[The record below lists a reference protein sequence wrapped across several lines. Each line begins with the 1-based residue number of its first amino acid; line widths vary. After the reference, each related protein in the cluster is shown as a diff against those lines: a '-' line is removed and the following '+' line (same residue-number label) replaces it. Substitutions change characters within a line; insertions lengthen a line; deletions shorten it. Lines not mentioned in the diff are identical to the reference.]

1 MDINYLTTMWAIFKK
16 EINGFFSSLTGYLVI
31 VVFLLLN
38 SLFMWIVPGQFN
50 LIENGYATMESLFAI
65 APWVFLFLVPA
76 ITMRMISE
84 EKRTGTLD
92 LLYTRPVTELEIIL
106 AKFFA
111 SWALV
116 LLSLIPTLIY
126 FWSVSRLGSPPGNLD
141 VGGTWGSY
149 IGLLFLGG
157 IYASIGMFAS
167 SLSGNQIV
175 AFIIAVFLS
184 FLMYLGFDFL
194 SGVAQ
199 SGHTS
204 LMVSRLGISYHYN
217 SISRG
222 VIDSRDLLYFA
233 SVIVLFIVGT
243 RTALQSSKW

>member
-1 MDINYLTTMWAIFKK
+1 MDMWALFSK
-16 EINGFFSSLTGYLVI
+16 EISGFFSSLTGYVVI

-50 LIENGYATMESLFAI
+50 VLENGYATMDTLFAI

-92 LLYTRPVTELEIIL
+92 LLYTRPVSELQIIL

-116 LLSLIPTLIY
+116 LFSLIPTLVY
-126 FWSVSRLGSPPGNLD
+126 FWSVSRLGSPPGNID
-141 VGGTWGSY
+141 AGGTWGSY

-157 IYASIGMFAS
+157 IYAAIGVFAS
-167 SLSGNQIV
+167 SLTGNQIV
-175 AFIIAVFLS
+175 AFIVAVFLS
-184 FLMYLGFDFL
+184 FFTYLGFEFISGLANLGQTTYFL
-194 SGVAQ
+194 
-199 SGHTS
+199 
-204 LMVSRLGISYHYN
+204 SRLGISYHYN

-222 VIDSRDLLYFA
+222 VIDSRDLLYFLGVMA
-233 SVIVLFIVGT
+233 LFISGT
-243 RTALQSSKW
+243 RTVLQSSKW

>member
-1 MDINYLTTMWAIFKK
+1 MWSQFSK
-16 EINGFFSSLTGYLVI
+16 EISGFFSSLTGYVVI

-50 LIENGYATMESLFAI
+50 VIENGYASMDTLFAI

-84 EKRTGTLD
+84 EKRMGTLD
-92 LLYTRPVTELEIIL
+92 LLNTRPVSELQIIL
-106 AKFFA
+106 AKFLA
-111 SWALV
+111 SWTLV
-116 LLSLIPTLIY
+116 LLSLIPTLVY
-126 FWSVSRLGSPPGNLD
+126 FWSVARLGSPPGNMD

-149 IGLLFLGG
+149 FGLLFLGG
-157 IYASIGMFAS
+157 IYAAIGVFSS

-184 FLMYLGFDFL
+184 FIMYLGFEFL
-194 SGVAQ
+194 SGLAS
-199 SGHTS
+199 SGS
-204 LMVSRLGISYHYN
+204 IAFQISRLGISHHYN

-233 SVIVLFIVGT
+233 GVMALFIMGT
-243 RTALQSSKW
+243 RTVLQSSKW

>member
-1 MDINYLTTMWAIFKK
+1 MWAQFSK
-16 EINGFFSSLTGYLVI
+16 EISGFFSSLTGYVVI

-50 LIENGYATMESLFAI
+50 VIGNGYASMDSLFAI

-84 EKRTGTLD
+84 EKRMGTLD
-92 LLYTRPVTELEIIL
+92 LLNTRPVSELQIIL
-106 AKFFA
+106 AKFLA

-116 LLSLIPTLIY
+116 LLSLIPTLVY
-126 FWSVSRLGSPPGNLD
+126 FWSVSRLGSTPGNLD

-157 IYASIGMFAS
+157 IYAAIGIFSS

-184 FLMYLGFDFL
+184 FIMYLGFEFL
-194 SGVAQ
+194 SGLAGSGRITFQVA
-199 SGHTS
+199 
-204 LMVSRLGISYHYN
+204 RLGISHHYN

-222 VIDSRDLLYFA
+222 VIDSRDLLYFI
-233 SVIVLFIVGT
+233 SVMALFIMGT
-243 RTALQSSKW
+243 RTVLQSSKW

>member
-1 MDINYLTTMWAIFKK
+1 MWALFKK
-16 EINGFFSSLTGYLVI
+16 EISGFFSSLTGYLVI

-50 LIENGYATMESLFAI
+50 VIGNGYASLDSLFAI

-76 ITMRMISE
+76 ITMRMFSE

-92 LLYTRPVTELEIIL
+92 LLYTRPVSELQIIL
-106 AKFFA
+106 AKFLA

-116 LLSLIPTLIY
+116 LFSLLPTLIY
-126 FWSVSRLGSPPGNLD
+126 FWSVSRLGSPPGNMD

-157 IYASIGMFAS
+157 IYAAIGIFAS
-167 SLSGNQIV
+167 SLTGNQIV
-175 AFIIAVFLS
+175 AFITAVFLS
-184 FLMYLGFDFL
+184 FMMYLGFEFL
-194 SGVAQ
+194 SGIAE
-199 SGHTS
+199 SGSTVF
-204 LMVSRLGISYHYN
+204 MISRLGISYHYN

-222 VIDSRDLLYFA
+222 VIDSRDMLYFA
-233 SVIVLFIVGT
+233 GVILLFIVGT
-243 RTALQSSKW
+243 RTVLQSSKW

>member
-1 MDINYLTTMWAIFKK
+1 MWALFKK
-16 EINGFFSSLTGYLVI
+16 EIRGFFSSLTGYLVI
-31 VVFLLLN
+31 AVFLLLN

-50 LIENGYATMESLFAI
+50 VIENGYATMDSLFSI

-92 LLYTRPVTELEIIL
+92 LLYTRPVTEFQIIF
-106 AKFFA
+106 AKFLA

-116 LLSLIPTLIY
+116 LLSILPTLVY
-126 FWSVSRLGSPPGNLD
+126 FWSVSRLGSPPGNID
-141 VGGTWGSY
+141 MGGTWGSY

-157 IYASIGMFAS
+157 IYAAIGMFAS

-194 SGVAQ
+194 SGIAE
-199 SGHTS
+199 SGRIV
-204 LMVSRLGISYHYN
+204 LVVSQLGISYHYN

-222 VIDSRDLLYFA
+222 VIDSRDMLYFA
-233 SVIVLFIVGT
+233 GVIIVFIMGT
-243 RTALQSSKW
+243 RTLLQSSKW

>member
-1 MDINYLTTMWAIFKK
+1 MWALFKK
-16 EINGFFSSLTGYLVI
+16 EISGFFSSLTGYLVI

-50 LIENGYATMESLFAI
+50 VIENGYATMDSLFAI

-76 ITMRMISE
+76 ITMRMFSE

-92 LLYTRPVTELEIIL
+92 LLYTRPVSELQIIL
-106 AKFFA
+106 AKFLA

-116 LLSLIPTLIY
+116 FFSLLPTLIY
-126 FWSVSRLGSPPGNLD
+126 FLSVSRLGSPPGNMD
-141 VGGTWGSY
+141 IGGTWGSY

-157 IYASIGMFAS
+157 IYAAIGIFAS
-167 SLSGNQIV
+167 SLTGNQIV

-184 FLMYLGFDFL
+184 FLMYLGFEFL
-194 SGVAQ
+194 SGIAE
-199 SGHTS
+199 SGSTVF
-204 LMVSRLGISYHYN
+204 MISRLGISYHYN

-222 VIDSRDLLYFA
+222 VIDSRDMLYFA
-233 SVIVLFIVGT
+233 GVILLFIVGT
-243 RTALQSSKW
+243 RTVLQSSKW

>member
-1 MDINYLTTMWAIFKK
+1 MWALFKK
-16 EINGFFSSLTGYLVI
+16 EISGFFSSLTGYLVI

-50 LIENGYATMESLFAI
+50 VIGNGYATMDSLFAI

-76 ITMRMISE
+76 ITMRMFSE

-92 LLYTRPVTELEIIL
+92 LLYTRPVSELQIIL
-106 AKFFA
+106 AKFLA

-126 FWSVSRLGSPPGNLD
+126 FLSVFRLGSPPGNID
-141 VGGTWGSY
+141 MGGTWGSY

-157 IYASIGMFAS
+157 IYAAIGVFAS
-167 SLSGNQIV
+167 SLTGNQIV
-175 AFIIAVFLS
+175 AFILAVFLC
-184 FLMYLGFDFL
+184 FLMYLGFEFL
-194 SGVAQ
+194 SGIAE
-199 SGHTS
+199 SGSTVF
-204 LMVSRLGISYHYN
+204 LISRMGISYHYN

-222 VIDSRDLLYFA
+222 VIDSRDILYFA
-233 SVIVLFIVGT
+233 GVIFLFVVGT
-243 RTALQSSKW
+243 RTVVQSSKW